1 MICLLTSCGR
11 HDLLKET
18 LDSLFE
24 NQKYELDVT
33 LHEDANIF
41 NAHSINDA
49 IRTHRI
55 KFIAITN
62 GIGQHASIEKFLKGA
77 PDNKYYLHLED
88 DWLIDNRYDWIQASI
103 DIMEADPTII
113 KVLARKDSPHPCNY
127 DFSLSFLK
135 TQVSSESGNLRYLPE
150 MPYISEAKHLNE
162 NNEGYKSVNNFG
174 YLQPWEN
181 DGINWR
187 GFSFNPG
194 VTRLDLLR
202 QFVPFGKHEQ
212 DVAQAIYDADYK
224 VVALEDGVYEHI
236 GQNRSTHE

>member
-1 MICLLTSCGR
+1 MIALLTSCGR

-41 NAHSINDA
+41 NPHSINDA

-77 PDNKYYLHLED
+77 PDNKYYLSLED

-113 KVLARKDSPHPCNY
+113 KVLARKDSPHPVVY
-127 DFSLSFLK
+127 DK
-135 TQVSSESGNLRYLPE
+135 AVSRVILNTYSESNICTQHVIYFVEDARF
-150 MPYISEAKHLNE
+150 LNE
-162 NNEGYKSVNNFG
+162 KGEGCKSVNNFG
-174 YLQPWEN
+174 YLKPWEN
-181 DGINWR
+181 NGINWC
-187 GFSFNPG
+187 GFSWNPG

-212 DVAQAIYDADYK
+212 DVAQAIYDAGYN
-224 VVALEDGVYEHI
+224 VVALEDGIYEHI